1 MHFPSL
7 AVIVA
12 SLATLCVAGTSK
24 SSSKSTGQAWVLEV
38 DTPTLTQCKAGYLS
52 WAGKNSPFNVSIV
65 SQKNG
70 DYLKSFGAV
79 AGTNYTWTVDLP
91 AGRNVALKVIDAKGN
106 INYSN
111 GLYVKNST
119 DSTCV
124 TASVDVS
131 SNATVSHGTM
141 PTIAGNATAPTVS
154 SGGIGPNAAAS
165 TSNLSSSSTRLTA
178 GLGLLLACSLVAL
191 AA

>member
-1 MHFPSL
+1 MQLPSIAIIL
-7 AVIVA
+7 AAFV
-12 SLATLCVAGTSK
+12 TLCAAAKSKTTSNNN
-24 SSSKSTGQAWVLEV
+24 AWVLEV
-38 DTPTLTQCKAGYLS
+38 NTPTLTQCKSGYLS
-52 WAGKNSPFNVSIV
+52 WAGKYSPFNVSIIN
-65 SQKNG
+65 QKNG

-124 TASVDVS
+124 TSAVDVS
-131 SNATVSHGTM
+131 GNATVTPDTM
-141 PTIAGNATAPTVS
+141 PTIAGNASSPGVS
-154 SGGIGPNAAAS
+154 SGAIGPNAAAT
-165 TSNLSSSSTRLTA
+165 TSNQVSSSSRLTA
-178 GLGLLLACSLVAL
+178 GLGLLLSCSLIALVA
-191 AA
+191 